1 MPNWKKVIVSGSDA
15 HLNTLELTNTT
26 TNDSILIT
34 STDAGASAAP
44 LITLKRNSGSPA
56 NSDYLGQVRFK
67 GENNADQEVTYAKI
81 SGKILDI
88 TDSSEDGII
97 EFSNMK
103 NGSQVVTMR
112 LRSDSLQLLNSTS
125 LSVAGNI
132 STTATGSFGRVE
144 GTLDFADLVIEN
156 DEIPISKLASDAI
169 TIGGTSTQL
178 GGSITTATI
187 LDESGV
193 VSGSAQINS
202 LINDTIA
209 ATIVAEIDNDE
220 IPIAKLAQ
228 DSITIAGNSTAL
240 GGSIT
245 QATILDESTVISGS
259 GSTNITT
266 VGTISTGTWNGTSI
280 ATSHTDAKVTSIV
293 AGDGI
298 DVSGATGD
306 VTVTAETAT
315 ATNPGVVELATT
327 AETTTGTDTA
337 RAVTPDGLKD
347 GYQGSSNVTT
357 VGALNAG
364 SITSG
369 FTSIDV
375 GSGTI
380 QTTGTGSFGRVQASV
395 IGGNSPLK
403 IEADNFNV
411 NTDGTVSGSST
422 STGSFGSVFTDGGVN
437 IGGGFVDIKN
447 NGSQSQIR
455 FYCEVNNAHFQTI
468 KAAPHSETASNTLV
482 LPSVGTV
489 FATTDGAQTL
499 TNKTLTSPDINSP
512 DIDGGTVDSITSL
525 TAANDLDIGAYELR
539 AQTFESDVTTGT
551 APFTV
556 ASTTLV
562 SNLNSDKLD
571 GQEGSYYLDFPN
583 FVVDNDEI
591 PIAKLAQDAITI
603 AGNSTQLGGSITAA
617 TILNGT
623 GVVSGSSIA
632 SSAQGQVALTTNGVA
647 ASAVDLGLQTGDS
660 PTFAG
665 GTLGNIKVGVTGD
678 NEIDTSSGNLTLDSA
693 GGTITLDDDVIV
705 SGNFTVSGTQT
716 IVDSTTVNIADNII
730 ELNAGTSDGGIFVK
744 ETQGGNATGSLI
756 YDVSENRWIAGNP
769 GSEVNLVTI
778 DSTDTLTNKTIDGS
792 QLVNGS
798 VANGKLAND
807 GITIAGVDT
816 SLGGTITQATILD
829 ESSVVSSSAQI
840 NSLINDTI
848 AATIVAEIDNDEIPI
863 AKLASDAITIAGNS
877 TSLGG
882 SITQA
887 TILNGSTVISGSRGI
902 ANDNLVEID
911 DSDVEDND
919 YAKFTANG
927 LEGRSFAEV
936 RSDLNVEDGAD
947 VTDTSNVTSA
957 GALMDSEVTNLSF
970 VKGLTSGI
978 SNGNVLVANAAVSDN
993 DFLKVDGTSIEG
1005 RTAAEVRSDLNV
1017 EDGADVTDTTNVTAA
1032 GALMDSECT
1041 SLASVKAINQGL
1053 TTSSDVQFND
1063 LRADSIGVGM
1073 AASSTSG
1080 RLDCTNDVAAF
1091 SSSDRRWKK
1100 NIINISNP
1108 LDKIS
1113 KIGGYEFD
1121 WKELTEEERETQH
1134 GNSGHDVGVIA
1145 QEIQEVLPE
1154 VVKER
1159 DNGYLAVDYEKIV
1172 PLLIESIKEL
1182 KNEVEELK
1190 KKV

>member
-1 MPNWKKVIVSGSDA
+1 MPNWKKVLVSGSNA
-15 HLNTLELTNTT
+15 HLNQVTASSGIQLADDAFLNLGDENDLQLYHDGSNSYIKDAGTGALFYRGGTQTFQNAAGSKTMATLNAANSVDLNYNNNTKFQTTNTGV
-26 TNDSILIT
+26 SIT
-34 STDAGASAAP
+34 GNVVSSG
-44 LITLKRNSGSPA
+44 NVSGSA
-56 NSDYLGQVRFK
+56 
-67 GENNADQEVTYAKI
+67 
-81 SGKILDI
+81 
-88 TDSSEDGII
+88 SS
-97 EFSNMK
+97 
-103 NGSQVVTMR
+103 
-112 LRSDSLQLLNSTS
+112 
-125 LSVAGNI
+125 
-132 STTATGSFGRVE
+132 TGSFGELHIDDKIGLGTADPDTELYVKGGVTTGTITATTGTNKGIIHIDGGTANTSKYMITFGNQSTATTSNPIGVMGVHNDHSQGSGLFFGISTSYSNGINRIPLIIAPQATDGQVKIESTGVNIVGNLTSTGNISGSNSSTGSFGSVFTDGGVNIGGGFVDIKNNGSQSAIRFYCEVNNAHFQTVKAAPHSETASNTLVLPSVGTVFATTDGAQTLTNKTLTSPDINSPDIDGGTVDAITSLTAANDLDIGAYELRAQTFESDVTTGTAPFTVASTTVVSNLNSDKLDGQE
-144 GTLDFADLVIEN
+144 GSYYLDFSNFVVDN
-156 DEIPISKLASDAI
+156 DEIPIAKLAEDSI
-169 TIGGTSTQL
+169 TIAGNSTAL

-245 QATILDESTVISGS
+245 TATILDESTVISGS
-259 GSTNITT
+259 GSPNI
-266 VGTISTGTWNGTSI
+266 
-280 ATSHTDAKVTSIV
+280 
-293 AGDGI
+293 
-298 DVSGATGD
+298 
-306 VTVTAETAT
+306 
-315 ATNPGVVELATT
+315 
-327 AETTTGTDTA
+327 
-337 RAVTPDGLKD
+337 
-347 GYQGSSNVTT
+347 TT

-375 GSGTI
+375 GSGAI
-380 QTTGTGSFGRVQASV
+380 QTTGTGSFGRVEATTITASRLDV
-395 IGGNSPLK
+395 DAGTLAVGGTSINK
-403 IEADNFNV
+403 TIADNIQ
-411 NTDGTVSGSST
+411 NTSGTNTGDVTLSGTPDYITISNQVIT
-422 STGSFGSVFTDGGVN
+422 RNQIDLANDVTGTLPVGNGGTGATTLTDGGVLLGSGTGAITATAVLTN
-437 IGGGFVDIKN
+437 GQLLIGD
-447 NGSQSQIR
+447 GSGDP
-455 FYCEVNNAHFQTI
+455 T
-468 KAAPHSETASNTLV
+468 
-482 LPSVGTV
+482 VGT
-489 FATTDGAQTL
+489 L
-499 TNKTLTSPDINSP
+499 
-512 DIDGGTVDSITSL
+512 
-525 TAANDLDIGAYELR
+525 
-539 AQTFESDVTTGT
+539 TGT
-551 APFTV
+551 SNQITV
-556 ASTTLV
+556 TNGA
-562 SNLNSDKLD
+562 
-571 GQEGSYYLDFPN
+571 
-583 FVVDNDEI
+583 
-591 PIAKLAQDAITI
+591 
-603 AGNSTQLGGSITAA
+603 GSITLS
-617 TILNGT
+617 TPQNIHT
-623 GVVSGSSIA
+623 
-632 SSAQGQVALTTNGVA
+632 SAN
-647 ASAVDLGLQTGDS
+647 

-665 GTLGNIKVGVTGD
+665 GTLGNVKVGVTADG
-678 NEIDTSSGNLTLDSA
+678 EIDTSSGNLTIDSA

-730 ELNAGTSDGGIFVK
+730 ELNAGTSDGGLFVK
-744 ETQGGNATGSLI
+744 ETQGGNATGSLL
-756 YDVSENRWIAGNP
+756 YDVSENRWVAGTA
-769 GSEVNLVTI
+769 GAEVNLVTI
-778 DSTDTLTNKTIDGS
+778 SSTDTLTNKSINASNNTLTNIPNS
-792 QLVNGS
+792 ALT
-798 VANGKLAND
+798 ND

-902 ANDNLVEID
+902 SNDNIVEID
-911 DSDVEDND
+911 DSDVADND

-927 LEGRSFAEV
+927 LEGRSFSEV

-947 VTDTSNVTSA
+947 VTDA
-957 GALMDSEVTNLSF
+957 
-970 VKGLTSGI
+970 
-978 SNGNVLVANAAVSDN
+978 
-993 DFLKVDGTSIEG
+993 
-1005 RTAAEVRSDLNV
+1005 
-1017 EDGADVTDTTNVTAA
+1017 TNVTAA
-1032 GALMDSECT
+1032 GALMDSELT
-1041 SLASVKAINQGL
+1041 NLAAVKAINQGL

-1063 LRADSIGVGM
+1063 LRADSVGVGM

-1145 QEIQEVLPE
+1145 QEVQEVLPE

-1159 DNGYLAVDYEKIV
+1159 DNGYLAVDYEKLV